1 MNARSRVLR
10 SGHKSQTQREEIL
23 DSNFCDCHVYSR
35 SFLAVRHRS
44 KFDKLLNY
52 DPLRAVS
59 SSGSHSDH
67 VTSLPS
73 SGGGDLLSSL
83 PSGRT
88 NLSNFNSSGTLDSY
102 NGSSASVR

>member
-1 MNARSRVLR
+1 MNARSRVLK
-10 SGHKSQTQREEIL
+10 SGHKHKTQKEEIL

-35 SFLAVRHRS
+35 PFLPVRHRS

-67 VTSLPS
+67 ARSLLS
-73 SGGGDLLSSL
+73 SGGGDVLRSL
-83 PSGRT
+83 PSGVT
-88 NLSNFNSSGTLDSY
+88 SLSNFNSSGTLDSY